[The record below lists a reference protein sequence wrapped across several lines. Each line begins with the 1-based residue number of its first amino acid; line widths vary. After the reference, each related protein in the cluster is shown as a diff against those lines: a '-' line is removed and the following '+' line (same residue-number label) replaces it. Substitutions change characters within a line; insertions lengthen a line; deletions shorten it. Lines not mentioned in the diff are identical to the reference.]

1 MMKAGKN
8 DLCLKCHQSIA
19 AALFKIQLILLHKLL
34 SSKVAKRIFIPPLS
48 ANQL

>member
-8 DLCLKCHQSIA
+8 NLGLKCHQSIA
-19 AALFKIQLILLHKLL
+19 AALFKIWLILHHKFL
-34 SSKVAKRIFIPPLS
+34 SSKVAMRIFIQPLS